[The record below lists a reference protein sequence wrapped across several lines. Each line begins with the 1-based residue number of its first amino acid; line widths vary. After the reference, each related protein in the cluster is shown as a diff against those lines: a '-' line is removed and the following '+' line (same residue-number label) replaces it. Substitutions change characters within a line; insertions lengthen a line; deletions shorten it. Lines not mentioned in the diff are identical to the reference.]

1 MSCNH
6 TQGLLQAYVDGELE
20 LSKALEVEAHIQT
33 CTACSQASKH
43 LVALR
48 AALHDAALHF
58 NAPPSLQA
66 RVGSAL
72 RKVAKVE
79 GRPSSHHWRWLSAGA
94 AAAFALVLTWSI
106 VPLLSNVSQ
115 HDILVQQVVASH
127 VRSLMADH
135 ITDINSSDRHTVK
148 PWFNGKL
155 DFSPPVNDLNPQGF
169 PLLGGRLDYLDNR
182 SVAALV
188 YRHRGHFINLFIWP
202 SSSLSDMAAEALEQQ
217 GYHVLHWRQSGM
229 NYWAVSELNERE
241 LQEFAQQVRS
251 GA

>member
-20 LSKALEVEAHIQT
+20 LSKALEVEVHIQT
-33 CTACSQASKH
+33 CTVCSQASKH

-48 AALHDAALHF
+48 AALNDAALHF
-58 NAPPSLQA
+58 SAPPSLQV
-66 RVGSAL
+66 RVGAAL
-72 RKVAKVE
+72 RKAAKLE
-79 GRPSSHHWRWLSAGA
+79 GRPSSHHWRWLSAVA
-94 AAAFALVLTWSI
+94 ATAFALVLAWSI

-127 VRSLMADH
+127 VRSLMAQH
-135 ITDINSSDRHTVK
+135 LTDINSSDRHTVK

-155 DFSPPVNDLNPQGF
+155 DFSPPVKDLNEQGF
-169 PLLGGRLDYLDNR
+169 PLLGGRLDYVDNR
-182 SVAALV
+182 SVVALV

-202 SSSLSDMAAEALEQQ
+202 ASSLSDTATVVLEQQ

-229 NYWAVSELNERE
+229 NYWVVSELNEKE